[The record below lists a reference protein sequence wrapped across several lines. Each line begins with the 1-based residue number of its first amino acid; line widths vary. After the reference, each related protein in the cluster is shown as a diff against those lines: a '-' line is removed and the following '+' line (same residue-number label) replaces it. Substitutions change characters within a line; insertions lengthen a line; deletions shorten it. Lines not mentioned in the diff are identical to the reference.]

1 MSPEQQGVSGHSQ
14 PKESPVPSLMRIVP
28 AGILTAIILSTA
40 ACSSAGSLRSVDS
53 GPSGKSGKSGTPAAR
68 APLAGLTADQIV
80 QKALKDLAAASSVR
94 ITGQL
99 PTQKGTV
106 AIDITD
112 VAPASCQGTIALA
125 STGAS
130 GSPMAAITKV
140 DGTAYVKLNQSYLN
154 SLHVPA
160 SESAELNGKYV
171 KSTSSSTI
179 ADLSHLCVLSTLVN
193 AFTQGGD
200 TGFVEAGT
208 VTDEGQPALALT
220 QPNATDGGTVYVSDT
235 ASPVILSLQQTAGQL
250 AFLDFTNFNAP
261 VTVTAPPAADIFYGA
276 TSLA

>member
-1 MSPEQQGVSGHSQ
+1 MSPEQQGVSGHFL
-14 PKESPVPSLMRIVP
+14 PKESPVPSPMRTVL
-28 AGILTAIILSTA
+28 AGILTAAITVSTP

-53 GPSGKSGKSGTPAAR
+53 GPSGRPGTSAAP

-99 PTQKGTV
+99 PINQQGNV
-106 AIDITD
+106 AIDLTD

-140 DGTAYVKLNQSYLN
+140 DGTAYVKLNQSYLK

-160 SESAELNGKYV
+160 WEYAELNGKYI

-179 ADLSHLCVLSTLVN
+179 ADLSRLCVLSTLVN
-193 AFTQGGD
+193 AFTGGGD
-200 TGFVEAGT
+200 TGFVKAGT
-208 VTDEGQPALALT
+208 VTVEGQPALALT
-220 QPNATDGGTVYVSDT
+220 QPNATDGGTVYVSDGAT
-235 ASPVILSLQQTAGQL
+235 PVILSLQETGGPL
-250 AFLDFTNFNAP
+250 AFLDFTDFNAP
-261 VTVTAPPAADIFYGA
+261 VTITAPPAADIFYGA
-276 TSLA
+276 PSLD

>member
-1 MSPEQQGVSGHSQ
+1 M
-14 PKESPVPSLMRIVP
+14 PSLMRIVP

-261 VTVTAPPAADIFYGA
+261 VTITAPPAADMFYG
-276 TSLA
+276 TPTLD

>member
-1 MSPEQQGVSGHSQ
+1 M
-14 PKESPVPSLMRIVP
+14 PSLMRIVP
-28 AGILTAIILSTA
+28 AGLLTAAIILSMA
-40 ACSSAGSLRSVDS
+40 ACSSAGSFRSADS
-53 GPSGKSGKSGTPAAR
+53 RPSGEPRASAAP
-68 APLAGLTADQIV
+68 APLAGMTADQIV
-80 QKALKDLAAASSVR
+80 KKALKDLAADSSVR
-94 ITGQL
+94 ITGEVPSQ
-99 PTQKGTV
+99 GGNV

-125 STGAS
+125 SAGAS
-130 GSPMAAITKV
+130 GSAVAAITKV
-140 DGTAYVKLNQSYLN
+140 DGTAYVKLNQSYLK

-160 SESAELNGKYV
+160 WESAEVNGKYI
-171 KSTSSSTI
+171 KSTSSSAI

-208 VTDEGQPALALT
+208 VTEEGQPALALT
-220 QPNATDGGTVYVSDT
+220 QPNATDGGTVYVSDAAT
-235 ASPVILSLQQTAGQL
+235 PVILSLQDTGGQL

-276 TSLA
+276 TSLD

>member
-1 MSPEQQGVSGHSQ
+1 M
-14 PKESPVPSLMRIVP
+14 PSLLRILP
-28 AGILTAIILSTA
+28 AGILTAAIILSTA
-40 ACSSAGSLRSVDS
+40 ACSSAGSFRSVDS
-53 GPSGKSGKSGTPAAR
+53 SPSGESGTSAAP
-68 APLAGLTADQIV
+68 APLAGLTAGQIV

-99 PTQKGTV
+99 PSQEGNV

-130 GSPMAAITKV
+130 GSATAAITKV
-140 DGTAYVKLNQSYLN
+140 DGTAYVKLNQSYLEN
-154 SLHVPA
+154 LHVPA
-160 SESAELNGKYV
+160 WESAELNGKYI
-171 KSTSSSTI
+171 KSTSSSAI

-200 TGFVEAGT
+200 TGFAKAGT
-208 VTDEGQPALALT
+208 VTVEGQPALALT
-220 QPNATDGGTVYVSDT
+220 QPNATDGATVYVSD
-235 ASPVILSLQQTAGQL
+235 AAIPVILSLQETGGQL

-261 VTVTAPPAADIFYGA
+261 VTITAPPAADIFYG
-276 TSLA
+276 TPSLD